1 MGKKLKVN
9 ISRVIKEVEKGLT
22 SRAKNIQHFYTV
34 ISALLYVWTN
44 ICQDFPGSQ
53 FVKTPCFHCRGQ
65 GFDLWLVNGDPT
77 CHRAQPKNRKHKNKK
92 QWPTVVAMIFN
103 YLKTFQNIL
112 LSREVIWGVF
122 FKKTQKLSAFYFS
135 WNLPGTY
142 YMQPLFTFMIS
153 SDSHNNFID
162 QETNKQKKSE

>member
-1 MGKKLKVN
+1 MVWVN
-9 ISRVIKEVEKGLT
+9 SYYACVMCDDIWGALDALFQLT
-22 SRAKNIQHFYTV
+22 FKRIQ
-34 ISALLYVWTN
+34 
-44 ICQDFPGSQ
+44 CRDFPGRL
-53 FVKTPCFHCRGQ
+53 VIKTPCFHCRGQ

>member
-122 FKKTQKLSAFYFS
+122 FKKHKNYQHSTFPEICQAPIICNHFS
-135 WNLPGTY
+135 HLW
-142 YMQPLFTFMIS
+142 
-153 SDSHNNFID
+153 SHLIL
-162 QETNKQKKSE
+162 TTTL